1 MRASPPFVHMYT
13 TFDSLLFFSTDA
25 GSFTM
30 EGADSAGIVHKITSV
45 IANHGLSLENLD
57 TSRQGAP
64 FGGTTLFSMSGI
76 ITAQNPLASNFDPEA
91 VREELQVLGDEMNC
105 DIGLHDIESKDIVD
119 GAA

>member
-45 IANHGLSLENLD
+45 IANHGKKS
-57 TSRQGAP
+57 
-64 FGGTTLFSMSGI
+64 
-76 ITAQNPLASNFDPEA
+76 
-91 VREELQVLGDEMNC
+91 VKC
-105 DIGLHDIESKDIVD
+105 IESPTKEVQRCGGIMSFE
-119 GAA
+119 